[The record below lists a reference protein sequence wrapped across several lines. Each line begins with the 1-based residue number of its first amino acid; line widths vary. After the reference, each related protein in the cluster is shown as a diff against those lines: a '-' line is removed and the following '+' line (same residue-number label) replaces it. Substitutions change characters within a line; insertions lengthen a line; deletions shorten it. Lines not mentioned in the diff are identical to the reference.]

1 MPHRNKP
8 DAAFSGFN
16 KVLESIINGYG
27 QYLKVGIF
35 KNIHYHM
42 TVFND

>member
-27 QYLKVGIF
+27 QYLKVGILQ
-35 KNIHYHM
+35 NIHYHM

>member
-16 KVLESIINGYG
+16 KVLESIINGYS

-35 KNIHYHM
+35 TKY
-42 TVFND
+42 TLPYDCF